1 MTANLFSVDI
11 LSQQAN
17 SSNPLGGSDFHFG
30 SFNKVIFVYFLS
42 VHESTSNG
50 NLKLCHVVI
59 VSLLD
64 IQSLASFN
72 TNLSASIVGPQ
83 TLQLQNG
90 QQPNLVSVPGNHR
103 ENGVELIMEDGSPLT
118 ESSADGDT
126 DEKNQMVISFKYV
139 ISKCLVFKGL
149 LVEGK
154 MQ

>member
-1 MTANLFSVDI
+1 M
-11 LSQQAN
+11 
-17 SSNPLGGSDFHFG
+17 
-30 SFNKVIFVYFLS
+30 
-42 VHESTSNG
+42 
-50 NLKLCHVVI
+50 I

-64 IQSLASFN
+64 IQSLASFY
-72 TNLSASIVGPQ
+72 TNLSAAIVGPQ

-90 QQPNLVSVPGNHR
+90 QQPNLVSAPGNHR

-139 ISKCLVFKGL
+139 ISKCLVFKGF